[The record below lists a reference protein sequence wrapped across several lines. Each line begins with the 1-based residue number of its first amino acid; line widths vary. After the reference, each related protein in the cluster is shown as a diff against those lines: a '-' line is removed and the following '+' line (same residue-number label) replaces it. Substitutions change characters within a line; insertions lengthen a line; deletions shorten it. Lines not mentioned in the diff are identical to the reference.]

1 MHHHQHSETTM
12 NVVYDL
18 TTSSQTSMTV
28 FQTGLASS
36 VNGAALAPDPCH
48 SYAQTRYA
56 PHNPPILRSRL
67 TSNSWQPP
75 NTSSFPSYVA
85 PAPLPISPAPSVPL
99 HHPKPVHPLPEWT
112 KKPSLVL
119 DEFFCEGSLNS
130 DSSAILAHAVPP
142 LPNGPDA
149 SSLGEYWDYGPPIAN
164 ATIDRQDS
172 SRNGDDEDYDDDFD
186 DEEDDDIGDADEY
199 YDDEDADMEQDFE
212 MGEFSGIDPTMPAFH
227 ATPSDR
233 PAPFCGT
240 LSSAAIPLSSSS
252 LLCQPLPD
260 FVQNQFRTS
269 AV

>member
-12 NVVYDL
+12 NVYDF
-18 TTSSQTSMTV
+18 TTSTQTSMTV
-28 FQTGLASS
+28 LQTGLASS
-36 VNGAALAPDPCH
+36 VNPCAALAPD
-48 SYAQTRYA
+48 SYAQTRYV
-56 PHNPPILRSRL
+56 PHNPPIVRSRL

-75 NTSSFPSYVA
+75 NTSSYHPYSSYMA

-119 DEFFCEGSLNS
+119 DEFFCEKSLDN
-130 DSSAILAHAVPP
+130 DSSAILAHAIPP
-142 LPNGPDA
+142 LPSGPDA

-172 SRNGDDEDYDDDFD
+172 SRNDDDENYDDDFD
-186 DEEDDDIGDADEY
+186 DEEDDDIGDVDEY
-199 YDDEDADMEQDFE
+199 YDDEDADMEEDFE
-212 MGEFSGIDPTMPAFH
+212 MGEFPGIGPAMPHFH
-227 ATPSDR
+227 TTPS
-233 PAPFCGT
+233 APFYGT
-240 LSSAAIPLSSSS
+240 LSSAAVPLSSSS

-260 FVQNQFRTS
+260 FVQNQFRAS